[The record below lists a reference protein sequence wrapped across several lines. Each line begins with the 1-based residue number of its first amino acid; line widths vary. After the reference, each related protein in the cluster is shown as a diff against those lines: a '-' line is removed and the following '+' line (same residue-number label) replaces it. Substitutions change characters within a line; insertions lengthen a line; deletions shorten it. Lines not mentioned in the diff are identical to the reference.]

1 MALNGEDRKDTATDM
16 VSQLQGVVS
25 EERVHD
31 VQQEVLVRL
40 VRELQCLR
48 SQIIVSQAK
57 NGLAMALDEEDP
69 KDAATGMVSKL
80 QGIVSEEQAHDAQQ
94 DVLVGIFCGLQHLR
108 SLIVY
113 LPGKEWL

>member
-40 VRELQCLR
+40 VRELRLTMLNR
-48 SQIIVSQAK
+48 TS
-57 NGLAMALDEEDP
+57 
-69 KDAATGMVSKL
+69 
-80 QGIVSEEQAHDAQQ
+80 
-94 DVLVGIFCGLQHLR
+94 
-108 SLIVY
+108 
-113 LPGKEWL
+113 W

>member
-1 MALNGEDRKDTATDM
+1 MFNRRSWFVWFANCN
-16 VSQLQGVVS
+16 
-25 EERVHD
+25 
-31 VQQEVLVRL
+31 VLD
-40 VRELQCLR
+40 LR
-48 SQIIVSQAK
+48 SFVSQAK
-57 NGLAMALDEEDP
+57 NGLAMALNEEDP

-94 DVLVGIFCGLQHLR
+94 DVLVGMVCGLQHLR